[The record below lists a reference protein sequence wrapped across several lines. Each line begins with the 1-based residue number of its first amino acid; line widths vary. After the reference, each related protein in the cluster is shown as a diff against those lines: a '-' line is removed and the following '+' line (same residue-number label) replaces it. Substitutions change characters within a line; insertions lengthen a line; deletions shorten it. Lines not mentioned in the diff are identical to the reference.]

1 MESLKLVAAREGLPN
16 QSLVASIL
24 HKYTQ
29 GQLVDINE
37 IKKSAVFNLLL
48 GVAQAFGSLHNIL
61 LGDTEFD
68 FALYHT

>member
-1 MESLKLVAAREGLPN
+1 MNIRLTKADMESLKLVAAREGLPN

-37 IKKSAVFNLLL
+37 IKKIGCL
-48 GVAQAFGSLHNIL
+48 
-61 LGDTEFD
+61 
-68 FALYHT
+68 